1 MDRLGTYLPQDR
13 LRALI
18 TGNALPD
25 RTNGSAIFADI
36 SGFTRLT
43 EKLTQTLGPRRG
55 VEALSGHLDAVYE
68 ALIDQVEGYGGSV
81 ISFAGDSIIGWFEE
95 LDSPSPCA
103 ALRTVTCAQKM
114 QVNMREFPEL
124 SLKVAIT
131 SGSARRFVVGDPEIQ
146 LIDALAGRTIA
157 RLAAAERLA
166 QNGETLLDEATFQQ
180 VRENITTLEQ
190 RRGAGTPEE
199 FSVLRSLVNPCE
211 GLALPQLDVESMPAE
226 RLRPW
231 VLAPVYQRER
241 AGTISLLTE
250 LRPAV
255 PFFVNFSGID
265 YDNDENAVEK
275 LNAFVAHIQRIITK
289 YDAALLQL
297 VIGDKGSYAYAVFG
311 AFTAH
316 EDDAQRALY
325 AALEI
330 KQTPGQLVYIQPLQ
344 TGISLGTLRVGA
356 YGNATRQTYA
366 ALGDDVNL
374 AARLMTTARPDEILV
389 TGRVQA
395 EIADTFTL
403 EPREP
408 IPMKGKGEPQPVFA
422 VTGISHHRATRLPEP
437 AYRLPMV
444 GRQQELAIIDQ
455 KLNLA
460 LQGKG
465 QVIGITAEAG
475 MGKSR
480 LVAEVIRLARKRGFV
495 GYGGA
500 CQSSGTNTAYLVWQ
514 PIWQAFFDLDPE
526 MPQRKQIRLL
536 AGELEDRVPTR
547 VDCLPLLGLILDLP
561 LPDNDFTR
569 GLEPKDRKTALES
582 LLEDCLKSAASETPL
597 LIVLEDLHWIDALS
611 HDLLETLA
619 RLSENLRIC
628 FVLVYR
634 PPELER
640 LQTPRVEKLPN
651 FTKIELKDLTASDAE
666 QLIRAKLALLFPERT
681 GILPKALAGEL
692 TVRSQ
697 GNPFFIEELINFLH
711 DRGLNPYDTR
721 ALQELDLPASLQ
733 TLILSRIDQL
743 TEPLKVTLKVAS
755 IIGRVFLFSW
765 LYGYYPSLGEEKI
778 VKDQLAQLSKLDLT
792 PLDTPDPELA
802 YLFKHIVTQEVAYES
817 LAYATR
823 AQLHELLARYLE
835 TTYPGDAPVEVL
847 AYHYSRSNNLP
858 KKREYLRKSG
868 DAARAA
874 YSNATALEYYQQAL
888 ASSAEHEEAIDL
900 HISTGTVLQLIG
912 EWGQALNHFQQALQI
927 AITQQLMPKI
937 VECEFKLG
945 NVWTLYS
952 DYPQAEEWLEKAYS
966 HATQINDL
974 AGMCDSL
981 CELGIIDWRRAN
993 FERATQYLQ
1002 QGIDLAR
1009 QIGDRVREA
1018 YALTVTG
1025 QLEAQV
1031 GRFVESRQ
1039 IFERALLLAREIN
1052 AKRRIAGILNN
1063 YANTHYYEGNYEAA
1077 QKLLEEC
1084 LAAVREI
1091 GDKRGIALALNNLG
1105 NIFYLKDDF
1114 KTARNHYEEAL
1125 KLGRES
1131 DDRYVKSIALTSLG
1145 ITLFRQGKLVEAN
1158 LCYQE
1163 SMGLNRD
1170 MGDKVGLSLLHCYL
1184 GLLALAQDQPE
1195 AARNSFVE
1203 GLTIAHQGDIKLYTI
1218 YNLIGLAGFLSREA
1232 RYAQSA
1238 TLLSAAVGIAES
1250 IGLKIEP
1257 EVQEPYDQTLA
1268 AVRERL
1274 TEGGFQ
1280 SAWEAGRSMDLEGT
1294 VQFALEN

>member
-1 MDRLGTYLPQDR
+1 MYRLGTYLPQDR

-18 TGNALPD
+18 TGNPLPD

-43 EKLTQTLGPRRG
+43 EKLTQSLGPRRG
-55 VEALSGHLDAVYE
+55 VEALSSQLDSVYGS
-68 ALIDQVEGYGGSV
+68 LIDQVEFYGGSV
-81 ISFAGDSIIGWFEE
+81 INFAGDSIIGWFEE
-95 LDSPSPCA
+95 LDSRSTSGA
-103 ALRTVTCAQKM
+103 WRAVTCAQSM
-114 QVNMREFPEL
+114 QTAMQEFQEL
-124 SLKVAIT
+124 SLKVVIT
-131 SGSARRFVVGDPEIQ
+131 SGPARRFVVGDPNIQ
-146 LIDALAGRTIA
+146 LMDALAGRTIA
-157 RLAAAERLA
+157 RLATAERLV
-166 QNGETLLDEATFQQ
+166 QKGEILLDESTLES
-180 VRENITTLEQ
+180 VREHVTAREQ
-190 RRGAGTPEE
+190 RTDADTSEI
-199 FSVLRSLVNPCE
+199 FSVLHSLENPSG
-211 GLALPQLDVESMPAE
+211 GLVLPALNSEAMSAE

-231 VLAPVYQRER
+231 LLAPVYQRER
-241 AGTISLLTE
+241 AGTISFLTE

-265 YDNDENAVEK
+265 YDNDADAQAK
-275 LNAFVAHIQRIITK
+275 LNTFVAHIQRVITK
-289 YDAALLQL
+289 YEAALLQL
-297 VIGDKGSYAYAVFG
+297 VIGDKGSYGYAVFG

-316 EDDAQRALY
+316 EDDAQRAVY

-330 KQTPGQLVYIQPLQ
+330 KQTPKELPYIQSLQ

-374 AARLMTTARPDEILV
+374 AARLMTNARTDEILV

-408 IPMKGKGEPQPVFA
+408 ILMKGKGEPQPVFA

-500 CQSSGTNTAYLVWQ
+500 CQSSGTNTGYLVWQ

-536 AGELEDRVPTR
+536 EGELEDRVPER
-547 VDCLPLLGLILDLP
+547 IDSLPLLGLILDLP

-569 GLEPKDRKTALES
+569 ALEPKDRKSALES
-582 LLEDCLKSAASETPL
+582 LLEECLRSAASETPL
-597 LIVLEDLHWIDALS
+597 LIVLEDVHWMDALS

-619 RLSENLRIC
+619 RVSENLPIC
-628 FVLVYR
+628 YVLAYR
-634 PPELER
+634 PPDIARIQAPR
-640 LQTPRVEKLPN
+640 LEKLPY
-651 FTKIELKDLTASDAE
+651 FTKIELRDLTASDAE
-666 QLIRAKLALLFPERT
+666 QLIRAKLAMLFPERT
-681 GILPKALAGEL
+681 GMLPRALADEL
-692 TVRSQ
+692 TLKAQ
-697 GNPFFIEELINFLH
+697 GNPFFIEELINYLH
-711 DRGLNPYDTR
+711 DRGLNPYDER
-721 ALQELDLPASLQ
+721 ALRELELPASLQ

-755 IIGRVFLFSW
+755 IIGRVFPFSW
-765 LYGYYPSLGEEKI
+765 LYGYYPSLGEESA
-778 VKDQLAQLSKLDLT
+778 VKDQLAQLSRLDLT

-817 LAYATR
+817 LSFTTR

-835 TTYPGDAPVEVL
+835 ATYPGDAPVEIL
-847 AYHYSRSNNLP
+847 AYHYSRSNNLS
-858 KKREYLRKSG
+858 KMREYLRKSG
-868 DAARAA
+868 DTARAA

-888 ASSAEHEEAIDL
+888 VSSPDTEEAIHL
-900 HISTGTVLQLIG
+900 HINAGTVFQLIG
-912 EWGQALNHFQQALQI
+912 EWGQARTHFQEALQI
-927 AITQQLMPKI
+927 ATAQQLMPRI
-937 VECEFKLG
+937 VECEIKLG
-945 NVWTLYS
+945 NVWTLHS
-952 DYPQAEEWLEKAYS
+952 DYPQAEEWLEKAYA

-974 AGMCDSL
+974 AGMCDAL
-981 CELGIIDWRRAN
+981 CELGIIDWRRTN

-1009 QIGDRVREA
+1009 QIGDKAKEA

-1031 GRFVESRQ
+1031 GRFAESRQ
-1039 IFERALLLAREIN
+1039 IFETALLLAREIN
-1052 AKRRIAGILNN
+1052 AKRRLAGILNN

-1084 LAAVREI
+1084 LTAVREI

-1114 KTARNHYEEAL
+1114 KTARNYYEEAL

-1184 GLLALAQDQPE
+1184 GLLALAQDRPE
-1195 AARNSFVE
+1195 AARHSFAE
-1203 GLTIAHQGDIKLYTI
+1203 GLTIAHQGDIKLYTV
-1218 YNLIGLAGFLSREA
+1218 YNLIGLAGLFSREA

-1238 TLLSAAVGIAES
+1238 TLLSAAMGIAES

-1257 EVQEPYDQTLA
+1257 ELQEPYDQTLA
-1268 AVRERL
+1268 AVRKQL
-1274 TEGGFQ
+1274 SQGDFQ
-1280 SAWEAGRSMDLEGT
+1280 SAWEAGRNMDIERT
-1294 VQFALEN
+1294 VQFALET